1 MYRLCKYDTYLL
13 FTCSSNNDYNTSNMS
28 RYAEAHANP
37 QGPGDARPTAL
48 QIVKDENLLNKL
60 TDTVVLITG
69 GNQGIGLETARAL
82 HASGATVYITAR
94 SPEKIQQ
101 GINDIISWPEAK
113 SEAPVHGIELRLDS
127 LKSVRA
133 AAKGFLA
140 KVDKLN
146 ILILNAGVMA
156 TPEGRTE
163 DGFETQFGTNHLGHF
178 LFFRLLKPALLAATT
193 PSFQSRVIS
202 VASKA
207 HRFGAIRWDDF
218 NFEKE
223 AYNPWL
229 AYGQSKTANIYFAA
243 ELDRRYADQG
253 LHGLSV
259 HPGYILTNL
268 GKHIDLDTLDLD
280 GPLKNALRNKA
291 QGAATTVYAA
301 VSKDWEGRGRK
312 YLADFVEERQVR
324 PGVEPTSPEL
334 GHAAWIYDE
343 EAERKLWELSE
354 GLVGWQNGPE

>member
-1 MYRLCKYDTYLL
+1 
-13 FTCSSNNDYNTSNMS
+13 MS
-28 RYAEAHANP
+28 RYAEAHVNP

-48 QIVKDENLLNKL
+48 QIVKDEGLLNRL
-60 TDTVVLITG
+60 TDKVVLITG

-82 HASGATVYITAR
+82 HATGAIVYITAR
-94 SPEKIQQ
+94 SSEKIDQ
-101 GINDIISWPEAK
+101 GINDILSWPDAK

-127 LKSVRA
+127 FKSVRA
-133 AAKGFLA
+133 AVKNFLE

-178 LFFRLLKPALLAATT
+178 LLFQLLKPALLAAST

-202 VASKA
+202 LASKG
-207 HRFGAIRWDDF
+207 HRASGIRWDDY

-223 AYNPWL
+223 VYNPWL
-229 AYGQSKTANIYFAA
+229 AYSQSKTANIYFAT
-243 ELDRRYADQG
+243 ELERRYADQG
-253 LHGLSV
+253 IHGLSV

-268 GKHIDLDTLDLD
+268 GKYVDLSTIDLD
-280 GPLKNALRNKA
+280 GPIRNALRNKA

-301 VSKDWEGRGRK
+301 ISKDWEGRGGK
-312 YLADFVEERQVR
+312 YLADFVEEKLVR

-343 EAERKLWELSE
+343 EAERKLWRMAEK
-354 GLVGWQNGPE
+354 LVGLDNSQE

>member
-1 MYRLCKYDTYLL
+1 
-13 FTCSSNNDYNTSNMS
+13 MS
-28 RYAEAHANP
+28 RYAEIHANP

-48 QIVKDENLLNKL
+48 QIVKDEDLLGKL
-60 TDTVVLITG
+60 TDKVVLITG
-69 GNQGIGLETARAL
+69 GNQGIGLETARAV
-82 HASGATVYITAR
+82 HATGATVYITAR
-94 SPEKIQQ
+94 SPEKIEQ
-101 GINDIISWPEAK
+101 GINDIASWPEAK
-113 SEAPVHGIELRLDS
+113 SEAYVYGIELRLDS
-127 LKSVRA
+127 LESVRA
-133 AAKGFLA
+133 AAKEFLA

-178 LFFRLLKPALLAATT
+178 LLFELLKPALLAATT

-207 HRFGAIRWDDF
+207 HRFGGVRWDDF

-229 AYGQSKTANIYFAA
+229 AYAQSKTANIYFAA
-243 ELDRRYADQG
+243 ELERRYTDQG

-268 GKHIDLDTLDLD
+268 GKYVDLSTIDLD
-280 GPLKNALRNKA
+280 GPIKNTLRNKA

-301 VSKDWEGRGRK
+301 VSKDWEGRGGK
-312 YLADFVEERQVR
+312 YLADFVEDRPVR

-354 GLVGWQNGPE
+354 RLVGLHTSQEY

>member
-1 MYRLCKYDTYLL
+1 
-13 FTCSSNNDYNTSNMS
+13 MS
-28 RYAEAHANP
+28 RYAQVHINP

-48 QIVKDENLLNKL
+48 QIIKDEGLLNKL
-60 TDTVVLITG
+60 TNKVVLITG

-82 HASGATVYITAR
+82 HATGATVYITAR
-94 SPEKIQQ
+94 SPEKIEQ
-101 GINDIISWPEAK
+101 GIKDIVSWPEAK
-113 SEAPVHGIELRLDS
+113 SEAPVYGIELRLDS
-127 LKSVRA
+127 FKSVRA
-133 AAKGFLA
+133 AAQDFLA

-156 TPEGRTE
+156 TPEGKTE

-178 LFFRLLKPALLAATT
+178 LLFQLLKPALLAATT

-202 VASKA
+202 LASKG
-207 HRFGAIRWDDF
+207 HRAGAIRWDDY

-229 AYGQSKTANIYFAA
+229 AYAQSKTANIYFAS

-253 LHGLSV
+253 IHGLSV

-268 GKHIDLDTLDLD
+268 GKYIDLSKIDLD
-280 GPLKNALRNKA
+280 GPIKNALRNKA

-301 VSKDWEGRGRK
+301 VSKDWEGRGGK
-312 YLADFVEERQVR
+312 YLADFVEERLVR
-324 PGVEPTSPEL
+324 PGVDPTSPEL

-343 EAERKLWELSE
+343 EAERRLWELSE
-354 GLVGWQNGPE
+354 RLVGLHTFQEE

>member
-1 MYRLCKYDTYLL
+1 
-13 FTCSSNNDYNTSNMS
+13 MS
-28 RYAEAHANP
+28 RYAEVHAKP

-48 QIVKDENLLNKL
+48 QIVKDEDLLGKL
-60 TDTVVLITG
+60 KGTVVLITG

-82 HASGATVYITAR
+82 HATGATVYITAR
-94 SPEKIQQ
+94 SPEKIEQ

-113 SEAPVHGIELRLDS
+113 SEAPVYGIELRLDS
-127 LKSVRA
+127 SKSVRA
-133 AAKGFLA
+133 AAEDFLA

-178 LFFRLLKPALLAATT
+178 LLFQLLKPALLAAIT

-207 HRFGAIRWDDF
+207 HRFGGIRWDDF

-229 AYGQSKTANIYFAA
+229 AYAQSKTANIYFAA
-243 ELDRRYADQG
+243 ELERRYADQG

-268 GKHIDLDTLDLD
+268 GKYVDLSTIDLD
-280 GPLKNALRNKA
+280 GPIKNALRNKA
-291 QGAATTVYAA
+291 QGATTTVYAA
-301 VSKDWEGRGRK
+301 VSKDWEGRGGK
-312 YLADFVEERQVR
+312 YLADFVEERPVR

-334 GHAAWIYDE
+334 GHAVWIYDE

-354 GLVGWQNGPE
+354 RLVGLHTSQE

>member
-1 MYRLCKYDTYLL
+1 
-13 FTCSSNNDYNTSNMS
+13 MS
-28 RYAEAHANP
+28 RYAEVHAKP

-48 QIVKDENLLNKL
+48 QIAKDEGLLGKL
-60 TDTVVLITG
+60 KGTVVLITG

-82 HASGATVYITAR
+82 HATGATVYITAR
-94 SPEKIQQ
+94 SPEKIEQ
-101 GINDIISWPEAK
+101 GINDIISWTEAK
-113 SEAPVHGIELRLDS
+113 SEAPVYGIELRLDS
-127 LKSVRA
+127 FKSVRA
-133 AAKGFLA
+133 AAEDFLA
-140 KVDKLN
+140 KADKLN

-163 DGFETQFGTNHLGHF
+163 EGFETQLGTNHLGHF
-178 LFFRLLKPALLAATT
+178 LLFQLLKPALLAAIT

-207 HRFGAIRWDDF
+207 HRFGGICWDDF

-229 AYGQSKTANIYFAA
+229 AYAQSKTANIYFAT

-268 GKHIDLDTLDLD
+268 GKYVDLSTIDLD
-280 GPLKNALRNKA
+280 GPIKNALRNKA

-301 VSKDWEGRGRK
+301 VSKEWEGRGGK
-312 YLADFVEERQVR
+312 YLADFVEERPVR

-334 GHAAWIYDE
+334 GHAVWIYDE
-343 EAERKLWELSE
+343 EAEQKLWELSE
-354 GLVGWQNGPE
+354 RLVGLQSGRE

>member
-1 MYRLCKYDTYLL
+1 
-13 FTCSSNNDYNTSNMS
+13 MS
-28 RYAEAHANP
+28 RYAEVHAKP

-48 QIVKDENLLNKL
+48 QIVKDEDLLGKL
-60 TDTVVLITG
+60 KGTVVLITG

-82 HASGATVYITAR
+82 HATGATVYITAR
-94 SPEKIQQ
+94 SPEKIDQ
-101 GINDIISWPEAK
+101 GINDIMSWPEAK
-113 SEAPVHGIELRLDS
+113 SEAPVYGIELRLDS
-127 LKSVRA
+127 FKSVRA
-133 AAKGFLA
+133 AAEDFLA
-140 KVDKLN
+140 KADKLN

-163 DGFETQFGTNHLGHF
+163 EGFETQFGTNHLGHF
-178 LFFRLLKPALLAATT
+178 LLFQLLKPALLAAIT

-207 HRFGAIRWDDF
+207 HRFGGIRWDDF

-229 AYGQSKTANIYFAA
+229 AYAQSKTANIYFAT

-268 GKHIDLDTLDLD
+268 GKYVDLSTIDLD
-280 GPLKNALRNKA
+280 GPIKNALRNKA

-301 VSKDWEGRGRK
+301 VSKEWEGRGGK
-312 YLADFVEERQVR
+312 YLADFVEERLVR

-343 EAERKLWELSE
+343 EEERKLWELSE
-354 GLVGWQNGPE
+354 RLVGLHTSQEY

>member
-1 MYRLCKYDTYLL
+1 
-13 FTCSSNNDYNTSNMS
+13 MS
-28 RYAEAHANP
+28 RYTEVHAKP

-48 QIVKDENLLNKL
+48 QIVKDEDLLGKL
-60 TDTVVLITG
+60 KGTVVLITG

-82 HASGATVYITAR
+82 HATGATVYITAR
-94 SPEKIQQ
+94 SPEKIEQ

-113 SEAPVHGIELRLDS
+113 SEAPVYGVELRLDS
-127 LKSVRA
+127 SKSVRA
-133 AAKGFLA
+133 AAEDFLA
-140 KVDKLN
+140 KVDMLN

-178 LFFRLLKPALLAATT
+178 LLFQLLKPALLAAIT

-207 HRFGAIRWDDF
+207 HRFGGIRWDDF

-229 AYGQSKTANIYFAA
+229 AYAQSKTANIYFAA
-243 ELDRRYADQG
+243 ELERRYADQG

-268 GKHIDLDTLDLD
+268 GKYVDLSTIDLD
-280 GPLKNALRNKA
+280 GPIKNALRNKA
-291 QGAATTVYAA
+291 QGAATTCGGKTGEAG
-301 VSKDWEGRGRK
+301 GR
-312 YLADFVEERQVR
+312 ADFAR
-324 PGVEPTSPEL
+324 
-334 GHAAWIYDE
+334 AWACCMD
-343 EAERKLWELSE
+343 L
-354 GLVGWQNGPE
+354 

>member
-1 MYRLCKYDTYLL
+1 
-13 FTCSSNNDYNTSNMS
+13 MS
-28 RYAEAHANP
+28 RYAKVHINP
-37 QGPGDARPTAL
+37 QGPGDVRPTAL
-48 QIVKDENLLNKL
+48 QIVKDEDLLGKL
-60 TDTVVLITG
+60 TERVVLITG

-82 HASGATVYITAR
+82 HATGATVYITAR
-94 SPEKIQQ
+94 SPAKIEQ
-101 GINDIISWPEAK
+101 GINDIVSWPEAK
-113 SEAPVHGIELRLDS
+113 SKAPVYGIELRLDS

-133 AAKGFLA
+133 AAKDFLA
-140 KVDKLN
+140 KVDRLN

-178 LFFRLLKPALLAATT
+178 LLFQLLKPALLAATT
-193 PSFQSRVIS
+193 PSLQSRVIS

-207 HRFGAIRWDDF
+207 HRFGGIRWDDL
-218 NFEKE
+218 NFEKD

-229 AYGQSKTANIYFAA
+229 AYAQSKTANIYFAA
-243 ELDRRYADQG
+243 ELERRYADQG

-268 GKHIDLDTLDLD
+268 GKYVDLSTIDLD
-280 GPLKNALRNKA
+280 GPIKNALRNKA

-301 VSKDWEGRGRK
+301 VSKEWEGRGGK

-334 GHAAWIYDE
+334 GHGPWIYDK
-343 EAERKLWELSE
+343 EAEQKLWDLSE
-354 GLVGWQNGPE
+354 RLVGLHNGQE